1 VGLFFIKK
9 KKKKNLTVVYLT
21 TATSVGN
28 KNSGKFS
35 GSLAFLSY
43 HVTCRLKN

>member
-1 VGLFFIKK
+1 MRGWGGWLCEWVYFLF

-35 GSLAFLSY
+35 GSLAFLI
-43 HVTCRLKN
+43 